1 MESATGES
9 GSARSSETYDIV
21 VVGGGVAGCFAAA
34 TAADQ
39 GADVVQLERKSE
51 AEAGH
56 IACGDAMKSP
66 TDSELYPGP
75 IDMAAIAATDDV
87 LIDENID
94 QIEWWD
100 EAIGVK
106 KVLPYDSGSNVV
118 DRYAFGRELLEQT
131 AALGVDQHFDTVVN
145 GVLQDDQVEGVEA
158 VRDGAPVTYHA
169 DLVVDAGGS
178 LSTVMA
184 AVDFDDLAAAPE
196 TSFEEPHYQQFG
208 AAYREI
214 LRTPEDVPYDNA
226 LVGKPLEEMGYIWY
240 FPRTPREINVGLG
253 FQMNKDPIE
262 LVDRLREDVQDR
274 PEYQGA
280 EHDEVNGTADKLG
293 AALGLDIAF
302 AGGTRPW
309 ALGVALLAAAL
320 LAPALAVG
328 AYLYRANV
336 EALQTGALAV
346 GLLVV
351 SLLFSGGAALLLVD
365 VVAPLELFA
374 VAVAVLAP
382 MAVVVAVVSRDR
394 ALTFTVQFATT
405 TAAFYVSLFGLPGP
419 IGSLLDLPLVVPS
432 LVDVVL
438 YAPYAPDPWLAVTLV
453 VGGPVALAGSRFVAA
468 DRGRQ
473 TEATVAAAVLVG
485 IALGALVGPLL
496 GVDSMPATVVAA
508 VGIAPPAVYAAGVG
522 VNREHERLGLL
533 LPAVVIAG
541 TGVGVL
547 ATDALGFAGPDWGLA
562 VALGGGVGVVSNL
575 LAAEAQGEDDD
586 QTESMTVDME
596 TDDSPSPRPADLF
609 DDHPD
614 PVLYVADRGHGP
626 VVLAANGAFA
636 ETFDVPADA
645 ISETPL
651 DESILADEE
660 NDPAVE
666 TVVDAV
672 ASGDAADETLS
683 CRTPSGPVRFRL
695 RTAGGGADG
704 YVIYTR
710 TEQDE

>member
-293 AALGLDIAF
+293 AALGLRRPLDSMVAPGYVTVGCN
-302 AGGTRPW
+302 AGATHPISGKGIRGAAVTGYSAGKHGAAAVQEDEDGFISEADLWPHNYFVYVEHGLGTRIASKDPYNV
-309 ALGVALLAAAL
+309 AASKAGMENVRAAVALLPEDEIADVVSSEEDSFGVAEAATLASGVLRNAVSLSRKGVFEELDTSKRAVLGTLVDFVRTRIYADRLERQYASYPETREEFFEWRDERDALDAAL
-320 LAPALAVG
+320 DEQLGIPA
-328 AYLYRANV
+328 
-336 EALQTGALAV
+336 Q
-346 GLLVV
+346 
-351 SLLFSGGAALLLVD
+351 
-365 VVAPLELFA
+365 
-374 VAVAVLAP
+374 
-382 MAVVVAVVSRDR
+382 
-394 ALTFTVQFATT
+394 
-405 TAAFYVSLFGLPGP
+405 
-419 IGSLLDLPLVVPS
+419 
-432 LVDVVL
+432 
-438 YAPYAPDPWLAVTLV
+438 
-453 VGGPVALAGSRFVAA
+453 
-468 DRGRQ
+468 
-473 TEATVAAAVLVG
+473 
-485 IALGALVGPLL
+485 
-496 GVDSMPATVVAA
+496 
-508 VGIAPPAVYAAGVG
+508 
-522 VNREHERLGLL
+522 ERK
-533 LPAVVIAG
+533 
-541 TGVGVL
+541 
-547 ATDALGFAGPDWGLA
+547 
-562 VALGGGVGVVSNL
+562 
-575 LAAEAQGEDDD
+575 
-586 QTESMTVDME
+586 
-596 TDDSPSPRPADLF
+596 
-609 DDHPD
+609 
-614 PVLYVADRGHGP
+614 Y
-626 VVLAANGAFA
+626 
-636 ETFDVPADA
+636 
-645 ISETPL
+645 
-651 DESILADEE
+651 
-660 NDPAVE
+660 
-666 TVVDAV
+666 
-672 ASGDAADETLS
+672 
-683 CRTPSGPVRFRL
+683 
-695 RTAGGGADG
+695 
-704 YVIYTR
+704 
-710 TEQDE
+710 